1 MPRRPTWRI
10 SAAGLLGL
18 TLLVLAGNRL
28 GAQGQLASMK
38 DLTDEHFKVYI
49 RFGNLVSGQAQ
60 PNAGDKEVMEK
71 ETKYLI
77 LRFHAGKPDE
87 VQKFQRDFRD
97 VVTRAVNLPKDR
109 NNSEFLREVGPV
121 LAARFKEVL
130 DLPFNAN
137 KHPIV
142 NVAPLLADA
151 ARLKSP
157 ALGDYLA
164 DVVASKDG
172 HDVIKLFAARGLR
185 EFFPA
190 ACVSEI
196 DEPLEMKKLQRK
208 QTDLKRVNALVGFI
222 ERKVPDGMSQP
233 EADGWRYLR
242 REALASLAQAQVP
255 AVYVSK
261 GKPIE
266 GPVAPL
272 LLRVLAKNMTPEPG
286 LGERLEAAI
295 GICGVK
301 FNEKFRPL
309 TEYNPEPGLYL
320 VGRFLVDFANE
331 YNKDTPNIRVKR
343 APLLPWRIES
353 RRLELAVKDFANHAK
368 GSAIEKLARE
378 LESLAQPVLKVTGEG
393 RGNQPDKLPAL
404 RQFANT
410 LRPKMPPD
418 AKGVPL
424 FKTIKGP
431 EIVLDPPAA
440 AEPEEKE

>member
-1 MPRRPTWRI
+1 MLRRPTWRLA
-10 SAAGLLGL
+10 AAGLLGL
-18 TLLVLAGNRL
+18 SLLVLAGSRL
-28 GAQGQLASMK
+28 GAQSQLASMK

-60 PNAGDKEVMEK
+60 PNASDKEVMEK

-77 LRFHAGKPDE
+77 HRFHAGRPDDLH
-87 VQKFQRDFRD
+87 KYHKDFEAF
-97 VVTRAVNLPKDR
+97 VTRAVNLPKDR
-109 NNSEFLREVGPV
+109 NNSEFIREVGPV

-164 DVVASKDG
+164 DVVASKDR

-190 ACVSEI
+190 ACVTEF
-196 DEPLEMKKLQRK
+196 DEPLEAKKLQRK
-208 QTDLKRVNALVGFI
+208 QIDLKRVNALVGFI
-222 ERKVPDGMSQP
+222 DRKVPDGMSQP

-242 REALASLAQAQVP
+242 REALGSLAQAQVP

-266 GPVAPL
+266 GPVAPV
-272 LLRVLAKNMTPEPG
+272 LLRVLSKNMTPEPG
-286 LGERLEAAI
+286 LGERIEAAI
-295 GICGVK
+295 GVCGVK
-301 FNEKFRPL
+301 FNEKYRPVS
-309 TEYNPEPGLYL
+309 EYNPEPGLYL

-331 YNKDTPNIRVKR
+331 YNKDRPNIRVKR
-343 APLLPWRIES
+343 APLMPWKIES
-353 RRLELAVKDFANHAK
+353 RRLELALKDFANHAK
-368 GSAIEKLARE
+368 GSAIEKQARE
-378 LESLAQPVLKVTGEG
+378 LESLAQPVLKVMSAG
-393 RGNQPDKLPAL
+393 RGDEAIQLPAL
-404 RQFANT
+404 RQFALT
-410 LRPKMPPD
+410 LRPKMAPD

-424 FKTIKGP
+424 FKTITGHDVP
-431 EIVLDPPAA
+431 LDPPAA
-440 AEPEEKE
+440 VEPEEKQ